1 MKLAQAFDPRRNALN
16 ALRLGLA
23 LSVILW
29 HSFPLT
35 GHYMPSA
42 AIQQFAGSIGVDGF
56 FAISGFLITSSWQRH
71 PRLRDYS
78 VARGL
83 RILPGFYV
91 CMIVTAFVIAPI
103 GVAMQGGSATKLL
116 LSSAPI
122 EYVVR
127 NAAVL
132 MAQFD
137 IGGTP
142 TGVPWAGVWNG
153 SLWTLGYELFC
164 YIGVAGFGVAGLLGR
179 RWFLPLITALA
190 WSSLLLSTVLQLPLA
205 GMESARLVLMFLAGA
220 LVHQWQHAIPAR
232 WSLVA
237 VSVVIAVAAA
247 WLPDYRL
254 VAAFPVAYAVIV
266 SGALIRDERFRLTTD
281 LSYGVYIYAF
291 PLQQLLVIGGLDQL
305 HPLVFAVIA
314 TIVTL
319 PTAALSW
326 TLVEKPAMSLKS
338 RLLRIWSKR
347 ARCDRVQETEAG

>member
-16 ALRLGLA
+16 AFRLA
-23 LSVILW
+23 LAISVIVW

-35 GHYMPSA
+35 GHFMPSA

-56 FAISGFLITSSWQRH
+56 FAISGYLITSSWLRH

-91 CMIVTAFVIAPI
+91 CMLITAFVIAPI

-132 MAQFD
+132 MVQFD
-137 IGGTP
+137 VGGTP
-142 TGVPWAGVWNG
+142 TSVPWAGVWNG

-164 YIGVAGFGVAGLLGR
+164 YIGVAAFGVAGLLGR
-179 RWFLPLITALA
+179 RWFLPLMTALA
-190 WSSLLLSTVLQLPLA
+190 WSSLLLSTILQWPLA
-205 GMESARLVLMFLAGA
+205 GMESARLVLMFLTGA
-220 LVHQWQHAIPAR
+220 LIHQWQHVIPAR

-237 VSVVIAVAAA
+237 ASAAIAVAAA

-266 SGALIRDERFRLTTD
+266 AGALVRDERFRLTTD

-291 PLQQLLVIGGLDQL
+291 PLQQLLVLGGLRQL
-305 HPLVFAVIA
+305 HPLLFAVIA
-314 TIVTL
+314 TVVTL

-326 TLVEKPAMSLKS
+326 TLVEKPAMSMKS
-338 RLLRIWSKR
+338 RLLRKWSVGSRGDQVK
-347 ARCDRVQETEAG
+347 QTETS